1 VAYTEGHNKTEPS
14 ERTNHMNELQVFPY
28 EGKEVYSATKVGI
41 IAFSVPH
48 TNHRENEKILHDSFS
63 EYRTNKGELFSLSL
77 AEFFDRVPA
86 LTYKDESKEKQG
98 KTDALFQSMKAFVCI
113 RR

>member
-1 VAYTEGHNKTEPS
+1 
-14 ERTNHMNELQVFPY
+14 MNELQVFPY